1 MLCNTWKFILCS
13 DGWFGDNCSR
23 AGEAAYH
30 RATSNA
36 QDSARPSHDRRE
48 HPFLSTYKL
57 DAGGIYDREVKASE
71 AYICYEKRRKCIQ
84 CMYRMY
90 IINYELRLLTEVLWL
105 SLHWAFFSASCFCWR
120 LKQKSSICPTKL
132 SGFQQQDPSP
142 KALHML
148 SLYSVCKESTQKSN
162 LSAIMHSIWFNLSTL
177 EVDIWGAQCKP
188 IVVWITIFCHA

>member
-90 IINYELRLLTEVLWL
+90 HKLWTASLDWSSLAFLALSFLLSILFLLKIEAKVIDL
-105 SLHWAFFSASCFCWR
+105 SDKTFWISAARSQS
-120 LKQKSSICPTKL
+120 KGPT
-132 SGFQQQDPSP
+132 
-142 KALHML
+142 
-148 SLYSVCKESTQKSN
+148 Y
-162 LSAIMHSIWFNLSTL
+162 AIT
-177 EVDIWGAQCKP
+177 V
-188 IVVWITIFCHA
+188 